1 MKRTH
6 TCGELNEKHI
16 GSKVTLQGWVDTVRD
31 HGSMTFIDL
40 RDRYGQ
46 TQLLF
51 KKDSNLFEK
60 VKDIGREFVLE
71 VGGTVKRRKSGTE
84 NKGIPT
90 GDIELA
96 VENMKVISK
105 SETLPIDFKDEEG
118 ITGEDSRLKY
128 RYLDLRRKKLQQNFI
143 IRHKVMMAIRKH
155 LDENGFIEVETPLLA
170 KSSPEGSRE
179 YLIPSRLH
187 KGKFYAL
194 PQSPQIFKQML
205 MVGGFDRYFQIARCA
220 RDEDLRA
227 DRQPDFTQLDIE
239 MSFPEGDEDIHHV
252 AEGVMKAMLKVTN
265 KDIKTPFMRIDYD
278 EAMEKYGSDKPDLR
292 FGMEFNDLSDI
303 FSKSGFESFKEK
315 TVKGLVI
322 KENETPLLSKN
333 DFEELEGIAKTNK
346 AKGLVVGKVIKNK
359 IDSKISEYLSD
370 DEMKGVIEKC
380 NAKDNDVILMI
391 GGPKKT
397 TLTSLGQ
404 VRLKVGEKLGLQKG
418 DSFLWV
424 VNFPLFEWGEE
435 ENKITAARHPFTHVK
450 NEHLDIMESDPL
462 KVKAQAYDLVW
473 NGVELASGSI
483 RIHEPEL
490 QDKIFKVLGYSNEEV
505 KLKFGFMINAF
516 KYGTPPHGG
525 IGLGLDRIIMLMT
538 GSKTVRDVIAFPKN
552 NNGVSLMDDNP
563 SEVSEK
569 QLKELNIKIVK

>member
-1 MKRTH
+1 
-6 TCGELNEKHI
+6 LNEKHI
-16 GSKVTLQGWVDTVRD
+16 GDKATLQGWVDTVRD

-51 KKDSNLFEK
+51 KKGSDLFEK
-60 VKDIGREFVLE
+60 VKGIGREFVLE
-71 VGGTVKRRKSGTE
+71 VEGTVKRRKEGTE
-84 NKGIPT
+84 NKSLPT
-90 GDIELA
+90 GEIELS
-96 VENMKVISK
+96 VENMKVLSK
-105 SETLPIDFKDEEG
+105 SEPIPIDLNEEG
-118 ITGEDSRLKY
+118 ITGEDLRLKY

-155 LDENGFIEVETPLLA
+155 LDENGFIEVETPILA

-179 YLIPSRLH
+179 FLVPSRVY

-239 MSFPEGDEDIHHV
+239 MSFSEVEDIHRV
-252 AEGVMKAMLKVTN
+252 VEGVMKAALKVVDH
-265 KDIKTPFMRIDYD
+265 DIKTPFMKMDYD

-292 FGMEFNDLSDI
+292 FGMEFTDFSDV
-303 FSKSGFESFKEK
+303 FSKSGFENFKGK
-315 TVKGLVI
+315 TVKGLVV
-322 KENETPLLSKN
+322 KGSEALPLSKK
-333 DFEELEGIAKTNK
+333 DFDELENVAKTNR
-346 AKGLVVGKVIKNK
+346 AKGLVIGKVVKNK
-359 IDSKISEYLSD
+359 IDSKISKYLSD
-370 DEMKGVIEKC
+370 DEMKSVIEKS
-380 NAKDNDVILMI
+380 NAKDNDMILMI

-435 ENKITAARHPFTHVK
+435 EKKITAAHHPFTHVK
-450 NEHLDIMESDPL
+450 SEHLDIVESDPL
-462 KVKAQAYDLVW
+462 KAKAQAYDLVW

-490 QDKIFKVLGYSNEEV
+490 QERVFRVLGYSKEEV
-505 KLKFGFMINAF
+505 QRKFGFMINAF

-525 IGLGLDRIIMLMT
+525 IGLGLDRIIMVIT
-538 GSKTVRDVIAFPKN
+538 GSKSVRDVIAFPKN
-552 NNGVSLMDDNP
+552 NNGMSLMDDSP
-563 SEVSEK
+563 SEVDEK
-569 QLKELNIKIVK
+569 QLKELGIKIVK

>member
-6 TCGELNEKHI
+6 TCNDLNEKHI
-16 GSKVTLQGWVDTVRD
+16 GDKATLQGWVDTVRD

-51 KKDSNLFEK
+51 KKGSDLFEK
-60 VKDIGREFVLE
+60 VKGIGREFVLE
-71 VGGTVKRRKSGTE
+71 VEGTVKRRKEGTE
-84 NKGIPT
+84 NKSLPT
-90 GDIELA
+90 GEIELS
-96 VENMKVISK
+96 VENMKVLSK
-105 SETLPIDFKDEEG
+105 SEPIPIDLNEEG
-118 ITGEDSRLKY
+118 ITGEDLRLKY

-155 LDENGFIEVETPLLA
+155 LDENGFIEVETPILA

-179 YLIPSRLH
+179 FLVPSRVY

-239 MSFPEGDEDIHHV
+239 MSFSEVEDIHRV
-252 AEGVMKAMLKVTN
+252 VEGVMKAALKVVDH
-265 KDIKTPFMRIDYD
+265 DIKTPFMKMDYD

-292 FGMEFNDLSDI
+292 FGMEFTDFSDV
-303 FSKSGFESFKEK
+303 FSKSGFENFKGK
-315 TVKGLVI
+315 TVKGLVV
-322 KENETPLLSKN
+322 KGSEALPLSKK
-333 DFEELEGIAKTNK
+333 DFDELENVAKTNR
-346 AKGLVVGKVIKNK
+346 AKGLVIGKVVKNK
-359 IDSKISEYLSD
+359 IDSKISKYLSD
-370 DEMKGVIEKC
+370 DEMKSVIEKS
-380 NAKDNDVILMI
+380 NAKDNDMILMI

-435 ENKITAARHPFTHVK
+435 EKKITAAHHPFTHVK
-450 NEHLDIMESDPL
+450 SEHLDIVESDPL
-462 KVKAQAYDLVW
+462 KAKAQAYDLVW

-490 QDKIFKVLGYSNEEV
+490 QERVFRVLGYSKEEV
-505 KLKFGFMINAF
+505 QRKFGFMINAF

-525 IGLGLDRIIMLMT
+525 IGLGLDRIIMVIT
-538 GSKTVRDVIAFPKN
+538 GSKSVRDVIAFPKN
-552 NNGVSLMDDNP
+552 NNGMSLMDDSP
-563 SEVSEK
+563 SEVDEK
-569 QLKELNIKIVK
+569 QLKELGIKIVK